1 MKKTNTAKLVLAAV
15 IAALYVCLTLVFYP
29 ISFPILQIRV
39 SEALTILP
47 LIFPE
52 AIFGLTLGCFISNCF
67 SGHVLDLVF
76 GTLGTLVSAA
86 ITCVIGKKIKNDY
99 LKAFLGA
106 LPPIVINALIVPFT
120 YLAVSELEEAYALA
134 VLSVGAGQ
142 AIALFMLG
150 IPLYTAVNKLL
161 KRKKGDT
168 SQ

>member
-1 MKKTNTAKLVLAAV
+1 MKKTITVKLVLTAV
-15 IAALYVCLTLVFYP
+15 IAALYVCLTLAFYP
-29 ISFPILQIRV
+29 ISFSIVQIRV

-52 AIFGLTLGCFISNCF
+52 AIFGLTIGCFISNCF
-67 SGHVLDLVF
+67 SGHVLDLIF
-76 GTLGTLVSAA
+76 GTLATLVSAI
-86 ITCVIGKKIKNDY
+86 ITCIIGKKIKNEY

-106 LPPIVINALIVPFT
+106 LPPIVINAFVVPFT
-120 YLAVSELEEAYALA
+120 YLAVSELEEAYILA

-142 AIALFMLG
+142 AIALFALG
-150 IPLYTAVNKLL
+150 IPLYIAVKKLF